1 MFDNPSFHI
10 QTAVILAIFSLAFG
24 ILYFVNNRQSF
35 SGWIS
40 AAYGCALVGYLIDS
54 LRTPSTPVAF
64 VFCSTALFWLFCLG
78 VVKAI
83 HIRRNEAFPKI
94 KALLVFA
101 LGWACFSLLTW
112 TATDITLRSIVVNV
126 IAGMLLA
133 LALPPLWKGRREL
146 VDGTLLYVIAA
157 VAATFIIR
165 VIIIYYLLGHT
176 LTAAGYAGSTYAWMF
191 HFSSAM
197 CALAL
202 AVVLILAAGHDT
214 VQHFH
219 TKSNLDPMTGLL
231 NRRGLENTFRAR
243 KIREQGVVYVRSIIM
258 FDVDHFKQI
267 NDSYGHAVGD
277 KVLQRIAKVT
287 VDLCEDHGHV
297 ARTGGEEFAILTK
310 WMPLEKAQS
319 LTQEICDS
327 LAMVVHPE
335 LGKDKSVTASF
346 GLAILSDTDPLFVA
360 MDRADKAM
368 YRAKRNGRNQVAE
381 AKAA

>member
-1 MFDNPSFHI
+1 MFDNPRFHI

-258 FDVDHFKQI
+258 FDVDHFEQI

-277 KVLQRIAKVT
+277 KDLQRIAKVT
-287 VDLCEDHGHV
+287 VDL
-297 ARTGGEEFAILTK
+297 
-310 WMPLEKAQS
+310 
-319 LTQEICDS
+319 
-327 LAMVVHPE
+327 
-335 LGKDKSVTASF
+335 
-346 GLAILSDTDPLFVA
+346 
-360 MDRADKAM
+360 
-368 YRAKRNGRNQVAE
+368 
-381 AKAA
+381 